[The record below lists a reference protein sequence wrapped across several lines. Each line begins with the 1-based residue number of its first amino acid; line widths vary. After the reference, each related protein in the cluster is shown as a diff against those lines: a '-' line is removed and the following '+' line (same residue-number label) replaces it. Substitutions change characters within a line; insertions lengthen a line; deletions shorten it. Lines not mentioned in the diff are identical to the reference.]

1 MFSKARRRWLS
12 QEVKHREQP
21 AVAVGRMSR
30 GSHLGVAVA
39 LWWRHRS
46 AVAGAAVVSLAAV
59 AGGAVEVAAVA
70 VGAVAAGAVAAAVAV
85 ETTSRGRRLP
95 SAVAGGAGAF
105 AAVAC

>member
-1 MFSKARRRWLS
+1 MAGRRWLS
-12 QEVKHREQP
+12 QELKHREQP

-39 LWWRHRS
+39 FWWRRRS
-46 AVAGAAVVSLAAV
+46 AVAGAVVSLAAV

-105 AAVAC
+105 AAVAG

>member
-1 MFSKARRRWLS
+1 MAGRRWRS

-39 LWWRHRS
+39 FWWRRRS
-46 AVAGAAVVSLAAV
+46 AVAGAAVSLGAV

-70 VGAVAAGAVAAAVAV
+70 SVAV
-85 ETTSRGRRLP
+85 
-95 SAVAGGAGAF
+95 SAGFVGLSASSGEKS
-105 AAVAC
+105 